1 MKRFLAAVLAAL
13 MALTCFGCV
22 AEDRPYVPSGGAL
35 ESENGPVAT
44 EPQSHQELTMAY
56 YADRSM
62 NPFQSNDFTN
72 RALLSLLYQGLFS
85 VDRDYQVIPVLCSR
99 YQISR
104 DMMTYTIYIEE
115 DARFTDG
122 TPVTV
127 GDALASYQAAMS
139 SAYYGGRFTHVD
151 SVYAENNALVFRLST
166 PMEDLPM
173 LLDVPI
179 VKADQTDRPV
189 PLGSGPYVFNDAITG
204 AFLSRAMDWWCADR
218 ATLAVTAPSIALIT
232 AQSPAH
238 IRDEFQFYDLD
249 LVCANPCSDLYA
261 DYRCDF
267 ELWDCENGELI
278 YLGCNVANREIF
290 STNALR
296 SLLTFAIDRDTLTE
310 KYYQGFARAVTL
322 PASTYFP
329 YYSTGLA
336 AKYEY
341 DPDYFA
347 QSLTTVSLP
356 REKLKLL
363 VNSDDT
369 LRLQVAREIA
379 ASLTAQG
386 LPTVTAEAATGEYT
400 QRIRSG
406 DYDLYLGCTR
416 LSANMDLSAFFSQG
430 GALSYNGI
438 SSENLYKLSL
448 DALENHGNYYTLYQK
463 VAQDGRIIP
472 LIFCSYAVYATRG
485 LLSDLTPARDNVF
498 FYTIGKTA
506 EDALMAVDYDA
517 VENNGVGAVD

>member
-1 MKRFLAAVLAAL
+1 MKRFLAAVLAVL
-13 MALTCFGCV
+13 MALTCCGCV
-22 AEDRPYVPSGGAL
+22 AEDRTYVPSGGAL
-35 ESENGPVAT
+35 ESEDGPGTT
-44 EPQSHQELTMAY
+44 EPQDLQELTLTWY
-56 YADRSM
+56 EDRSM
-62 NPFQSNDFTN
+62 NPFQSSDFTN
-72 RALLSLLYQGLFS
+72 RALMSLLYQGLFS

-99 YQISR
+99 YQISQ
-104 DMMTYTIYIEE
+104 DMMTYTIYLEE

-127 GDALASYQAAMS
+127 EDALASYRTAMVS
-139 SAYYGGRFTHVD
+139 PYFGGRFTHVEE
-151 SVYAENNALVFRLST
+151 VFAEDDALVFRLSN
-166 PMEDLPM
+166 PMENFPL
-173 LLDVPI
+173 LLDIPI
-179 VKADQTDRPV
+179 VKAGQTDSEL
-189 PLGSGPYVFNDAITG
+189 PLGSGPYVFHDALTG
-204 AFLSRAMDWWCADR
+204 AYLSRVNGWWCADR
-218 ATLAVTAPSIALIT
+218 ATLTVTAATIPLVAAESA
-232 AQSPAH
+232 AQ

-267 ELWDCENGELI
+267 ELWDCENGEMIFLA
-278 YLGCNVANREIF
+278 CNVARREIF
-290 STNALR
+290 SSNALR
-296 SLLTFAIDRDTLTE
+296 SLLTYAIDRDTLTE

-347 QSLTTVSLP
+347 EALTTVSLP
-356 REKLKLL
+356 QSKLKLL
-363 VNSDDT
+363 VNMDDT

-386 LPTVTAEAATGEYT
+386 LPTVTAEVTTEEFT

-406 DYDLYLGCTR
+406 DYDMYLGCTR
-416 LSANMDLSAFFSQG
+416 LSANMDLSSFFAEG

-438 SSENLYKLSL
+438 SNENLHKLSL

-463 VAQDGRIIP
+463 VAQDGRITP

-485 LLSDLTPARDNVF
+485 ILSDLTPSRDNVF
-498 FYTIGKTA
+498 FYSIGKTV
-506 EDALMAVDYDA
+506 EDVLVAVDYSTG
-517 VENNGVGAVD
+517 EQ